1 MPNALIV
8 DSDPETGR
16 VLQQKARSI
25 YDGATMNYSLAATD
39 DEALALI
46 AGGTVFDIA
55 LVSIDSPAIS
65 GMSLF
70 SKIEERSFRVPRIAL
85 ASAADL
91 MGIRRAMNEGAT
103 DFLLK
108 PLVIDDFKTTVERVL
123 ADVERRRRNWRERS
137 EYFSLKR
144 EVDIAVDIQKRI
156 LPQDFPGIEG
166 YGVHAAT
173 WPAKIMGGDFYDV
186 FRLEG
191 GRIGMVMADVSGKGI
206 PAAFYM
212 AVAHTLL
219 RSVAQSGAEPAIC
232 LQQVNDLLCE
242 YHIPGMFVSA
252 LYGVLDPAKHTF
264 TFSNAGHQP
273 PYRRAADGSLATY
286 AGGEGTVLGIMPE
299 MQFGQESVKLA
310 PEEFIFMFTDGVT
323 DAFNAE
329 RQPFSEE
336 RLEKCLT
343 QGKFRAARRIV
354 ETVEASVRSHTGDA
368 EQNDDVTAMVV
379 RRN

>member
-16 VLQQKARSI
+16 ILGEKVRSI
-25 YDGATMNYSLAATD
+25 YDGAALHLTIATSD
-39 DEALALI
+39 EEALAVI
-46 AGGTVFDIA
+46 GGGQQFDIA
-55 LVSIDSPAIS
+55 LVAIGSPGIS

-85 ASAADL
+85 AASSDL
-91 MGIRRAMNEGAT
+91 NGIRRAMNEGAV

-108 PLVIDDFKTTVERVL
+108 PLSTDDFKTTVERVL

-144 EVDIAVDIQKRI
+144 EIDIAVDIQKRI

-173 WPAKIMGGDFYDV
+173 YPAKTMGGDFYDV

-191 GRIGMVMADVSGKGI
+191 GRVGIVMADVSGKGI

-219 RSVAQSGAEPAIC
+219 RSVAMTGAAPALC
-232 LQQVNDLLCE
+232 MRQVNELLCE

-252 LYGVLDPAKHTF
+252 VYGVLDPASHSF

-273 PYRRAADGSLATY
+273 PYKRAGDGTLESLV
-286 AGGEGTVLGIMPE
+286 GGEGTVLGVVPE
-299 MQFGQESVKLA
+299 MEFGEESVKLA
-310 PEEFIFMFTDGVT
+310 SEEFIFMYTDGVT
-323 DAFNAE
+323 DAFNVE
-329 RQPFSEE
+329 RQPFSET
-336 RLEKCLT
+336 RLEKSLAK
-343 QGKFRAARRIV
+343 GPFREARRII
-354 ETVEASVRSHTGDA
+354 ETVEDAVRRHTGGA
-368 EQNDDVTAMVV
+368 EQNDDVTALVV